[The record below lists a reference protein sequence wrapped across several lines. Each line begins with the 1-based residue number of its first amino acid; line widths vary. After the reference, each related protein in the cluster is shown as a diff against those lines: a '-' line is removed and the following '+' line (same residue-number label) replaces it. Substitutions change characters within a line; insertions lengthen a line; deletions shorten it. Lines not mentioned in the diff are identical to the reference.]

1 MNKLMENKK
10 MIRKS
15 LQPARPLRRL
25 SPTSSTSTFTV
36 NFNAEFPCSCPL
48 NLPTEVNWWWNCNNS
63 DYSTDNEDMNSNKF
77 HDPESKDS
85 AFAALQ
91 TNNTL
96 VTSSIWSGENTYSE
110 NSNERITYS
119 RDFLMKLSSLSISR
133 KKPEFLPDHPIVLQD
148 PIKDME
154 IMEPVDQEEEEDK
167 HLYKTGVWL
176 SPNYQERR
184 ALSTM

>member
-10 MIRKS
+10 MIRKP

-36 NFNAEFPCSCPL
+36 NFNTEFPCSCPL
-48 NLPTEVNWWWNCNNS
+48 SLPTEANWWWNCNNS
-63 DYSTDNEDMNSNKF
+63 DYSADNEDMNSNKLQ
-77 HDPESKDS
+77 DPDSKDLTV
-85 AFAALQ
+85 AASQ
-91 TNNTL
+91 TNTL
-96 VTSSIWSGENTYSE
+96 VTANIWSGENTHSE

-133 KKPEFLPDHPIVLQD
+133 KKPDFLPDHPIVLQD
-148 PIKDME
+148 PIKAME
-154 IMEPVDQEEEEDK
+154 IVEPEEQEEEEDK

-176 SPNYQERR
+176 SPNYHEHR